1 MLALRGDFLSLEIS
15 GKQIAATVS
24 YLRERLDFVP
34 PPTSLISSGA
44 IPLLFFHFRKL
55 HFPAASSPFYLSPK
69 FAAFGHKTFV
79 GDPAGRQVVEFP
91 SFPPHFL
98 RTFMGRKDGVEKV
111 HFPSPSSSCNFPN
124 KPWKKRKEGENIR

>member
-1 MLALRGDFLSLEIS
+1 MGEDKNGLSSYLPSGGAFLSLEIS

-24 YLRERLDFVP
+24 YLREKLDFVLS
-34 PPTSLISSGA
+34 PTSLISSGA

-69 FAAFGHKTFV
+69 FAAFGHRTIV
-79 GDPAGRQVVEFP
+79 GEPAGRQVVEFP

-98 RTFMGRKDGVEKV
+98 RTFMGRKEGGEKV
-111 HFPSPSSSCNFPN
+111 HFPSPPLLLQFP
-124 KPWKKRKEGENIR
+124 K